1 MARILKIIDEFRNGA
16 VDIFTVK
23 RAIDVSMMSGEID
36 QEEYMNLL
44 DMVSE

>member
-1 MARILKIIDEFRNGA
+1 MARILKIIDEFRKGD
-16 VDIFTVK
+16 VDIFTVR

-44 DMVSE
+44 DMVNE

>member
-1 MARILKIIDEFRNGA
+1 MARILKIIDEFRKGD
-16 VDIFTVK
+16 VDIFTVR